1 MTVMVRQGKS
11 RWMIAGI
18 LIISMLSVYGYRVSQ
33 HRADVDEASKTA
45 CKEQS
50 EQKVKS
56 GLPMWESLS
65 RHLIT
70 IQR

>member
-1 MTVMVRQGKS
+1 MLRKGKS
-11 RWMIAGI
+11 RWMITGL
-18 LIISMLSVYGYRVSQ
+18 LIISMIAAFGYRVAQ
-33 HRADVDEASKTA
+33 HPVDPQETCRST

>member
-1 MTVMVRQGKS
+1 MNRKQTIRYFL
-11 RWMIAGI
+11 AGI
-18 LIISMLSVYGYRVSQ
+18 LIISVLGFFSWKTIQS
-33 HRADVDEASKTA
+33 RALQEEVCVTESGEKPDR
-45 CKEQS
+45 
-50 EQKVKS
+50 KVKT

>member
-1 MTVMVRQGKS
+1 MTRKGKG
-11 RWMIAGI
+11 RWMMTGI
-18 LIISMLSVYGYRVSQ
+18 LIISMLAVFGYRAAQGPANRQETCKS
-33 HRADVDEASKTA
+33 AG
-45 CKEQS
+45 KEQGD
-50 EQKVKS
+50 QKVKS

>member
-1 MTVMVRQGKS
+1 MTVMVRKGKS

-18 LIISMLSVYGYRVSQ
+18 LIISMLFIFRYRSAQ
-33 HRADVDEASKTA
+33 YRADVEEASKTA